1 MLIEVCVGSVED
13 AVAAQR
19 AGADRLELC
28 AALEVG
34 GLTPSQGLLEQVL
47 QSVSIPV
54 MAMVRPRVGG
64 FVYDSAEQTTMQW
77 EIQRLLQSGAQGV
90 VLGVLSPDG
99 HVNFAACQ
107 QLLRDC
113 QSVQRVFHRAIDFA
127 RAPVEA
133 LRRLA
138 DLGFTRVLTSGGQ
151 ASAMLGAATIADW
164 RKRFGGALEM
174 LPGGGIR
181 PENVRQLLHETGC
194 QQIHLSSARRVA
206 SRPLADADPALGLN
220 DLECLTQEGHRAFCP
235 ELFGQLRRALGKAPS

>member
-1 MLIEVCVGSVED
+1 VED
-13 AVAAQR
+13 AVAAEH

-64 FVYDSAEQTTMQW
+64 FVYDAAEQTTMQW

-99 HVNFAACQ
+99 RVNFAACQ
-107 QLLRDC
+107 RMLREC

-127 RAPVEA
+127 RAPGES
-133 LRRLA
+133 LRGLV

-151 ASAMLGAATIADW
+151 ASALVGAATIADW
-164 RKRFGGALEM
+164 QQRFGDSLEI

-181 PENVRQLLHETGC
+181 PENVRQLLRETGC
-194 QQIHLSSARRVA
+194 QQLHLSSARRVA
-206 SRPLADADPALGLN
+206 SRPLSETNPALGLN
-220 DLECLTQEGHRAFCP
+220 DLECLTQEGHRVFCP
-235 ELFGQLRRALGKAPS
+235 AVFDQLRRALGKAPSKLA